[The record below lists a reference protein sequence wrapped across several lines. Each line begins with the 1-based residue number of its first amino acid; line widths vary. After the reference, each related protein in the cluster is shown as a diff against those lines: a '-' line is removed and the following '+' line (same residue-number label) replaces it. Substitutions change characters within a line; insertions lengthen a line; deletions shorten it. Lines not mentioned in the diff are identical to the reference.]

1 MAVVRF
7 YLSDFESNGI
17 EKEELASMVSKLG
30 MEVESIDGNEIRID
44 VTPNRPDLLDF
55 HGWVRAIRQKGKS
68 VHKLAEPSLGI
79 EADKSV
85 RGIRPY
91 IAGMV
96 VENANL
102 HGNNL
107 AYLIDFSEKLGD
119 IYGRKRKELAFGL
132 HDLSKIKG
140 AIKYSAKK
148 DGRMVPL
155 GGNEEKQFSSI
166 IRENEKGIAY
176 AYTIKNSK
184 GLIPCLE
191 DSEKV
196 LSIIPILN
204 SEATRVTENTTSL
217 FIDIT
222 GSSEGIIEDA
232 ARMLACSF
240 LDQNCIVH
248 PCTADYSGKKSV
260 HPDFKER
267 QLKVSIGRISKMIGV
282 QLDGNEIQRLAEGM
296 GYKTARYGSSVL
308 FTVPLY
314 RVDIISRMDVIED
327 IAIAYGY
334 SAIKP
339 KGIAYPVEPG
349 REHELS
355 KITEAIALNLLGLGF
370 TEAVNN
376 YLIEEKALLDMKSK
390 APMLIRLMEPKV
402 SMNVMRPALLPGLMK
417 DLSIS
422 AHDKMPQKLFEVGSI
437 FAASDGNKGASE
449 DINVAFVSEHAKA
462 NFAEAKSMAEELLSF
477 LKYTDCKFVE
487 SGDESYIK
495 GRGADIICNGSKIGS
510 IGEISPDVLESFG
523 LDMPVIAGE
532 LAVIKGISYG

>member
-17 EKEELASMVSKLG
+17 DKNELISMVPKLG
-30 MEVESIDGNEIRID
+30 MELESIDSNEVRID

-55 HGWVRAIRQKGKS
+55 HGWVRAIRQKAG
-68 VHKLAEPSLGI
+68 HAYKLAEPNMTI
-79 EADKSV
+79 NVDKSV

-96 VENANL
+96 VENVNL
-102 HGNNL
+102 RGNNL
-107 AYLIDFSEKLGD
+107 LYLIDFSEKLGD

-140 AIKYSAKK
+140 AIKYSAKN
-148 DGRMVPL
+148 DGVMVPL
-155 GGNEEKQFSSI
+155 GGKEEKQFSSI
-166 IRENEKGIAY
+166 IKENEKGIAY

-204 SEATRVTENTTSL
+204 SESTRVTEDTTSL

-222 GSSEGIIEDA
+222 GSSEGIIDDA
-232 ARMLACSF
+232 AKMLACSF
-240 LDQNCIVH
+240 LDQGCIVH
-248 PCTADYSGKKSV
+248 PCIVDYSGKRSV

-267 QLKVSIGRISKMIGV
+267 EIKVSISKISKLIGMH
-282 QLDGNEIQRLAEGM
+282 LDGNEIQKLGESI
-296 GYKTARYGSSVL
+296 GYKTARYGSSVI

-314 RVDIISRMDVIED
+314 RVDIISKIDVIED

-339 KGIAYPVEPG
+339 KAIAYAIEPG
-349 REHELS
+349 KEHELS
-355 KITEAIALNLLGLGF
+355 KITEAVALNMLGLGF
-370 TEAVNN
+370 TEAINN
-376 YLIEEKALLDMKSK
+376 YLIEEKALLDMKSNV
-390 APMLIRLMEPKV
+390 PTLIRLMEPKV
-402 SMNVMRPALLPGLMK
+402 SMNVMRPSLLPGLMK

-422 AHDKMPQKLFEVGSI
+422 AHDKMPQRLFEIGSV
-437 FAASDGNKGASE
+437 FSAVGNKASE

-462 NFAEAKSMAEELLSF
+462 NFAEAKGVAEELLSF
-477 LKYTDCKFVE
+477 LKYTGCKFVE
-487 SGDESYIK
+487 SSDESYIK

-510 IGEISPDVLESFG
+510 IGEINPDVLESFG
-523 LDMPVIAGE
+523 LGMPVIAGE
-532 LAVIKGISYG
+532 LSVIKGISYA